1 MKRAFPQKVKPV
13 LPYMLESNV
22 GDEQSKQGPTEV
34 NRKACTSAAMIGLA
48 ISMGASSLLL
58 PRQND
63 RAVAAEPLTA
73 EPSVA
78 TVPAYE
84 VAALSATPEIETAAT
99 LPVPESSAIKH
110 SVQAGET
117 LWRIAR
123 LYQANATAI
132 ATANGIAPGASLQV
146 GQILQIP
153 SVAVSTSYQV
163 ASAQLEPSS
172 TADPAAD
179 LQVDEPSIA
188 SIDQAE
194 ILKEKQDV
202 ALDRLK
208 QKRDE
213 LKNSLAELRSEES
226 LGVIEDSST
235 AATSPRFETAT
246 AEALQDTASAEAEE
260 AEAEAEVA
268 LNQPQAPQVAV
279 ATPEPQLQGNDP
291 AVKEPTPEAKP
302 AVAAT
307 QMAQLPSPV
316 GESKQPVATQGTKA
330 LNLEAEPPV
339 ILEPQA
345 IQAPSSVT
353 IPEAVTEVEGA
364 NTVEQSAYR
373 VSLGDTLDAIAR
385 NHGISREEI
394 IRANRIANPNY
405 IRVDQLLKIPQA
417 QEDVQVAITPGE
429 SNVSVPTLVASVR
442 DVPVPTIPAV
452 GGSSPAAK
460 SVVSE
465 SPKFQGAIAAVP
477 KQPVAAE
484 KSAEMQEEVK
494 VATAPLSTAPFSD
507 KPSQSGTSFDPDASN
522 SPYINNLKAEIIKLR
537 EKYRTTGQS
546 PAPTAQASQA
556 NVLKAVPTIGT
567 TSSQKQTA
575 SSVVASRQVNAEFS
589 PSRYT
594 ESLQAEIRTL
604 QQKRQSGQSPAPVA
618 DTSVKPEATPKLVAA
633 APLGS
638 DAYDPLVK
646 PLVGQMVSPDLPPLA
661 AADRY
666 LPENA
671 ASFKGYIW
679 PAKGVL
685 TSGYGWRWG
694 RMHRGI
700 DIAAPV
706 GTPVVAAAPGVVI
719 TAGWNDGGYGNLVE
733 VKHPDGSIT
742 LYAHNNRVLVRPG
755 QQVDQGQQIAE
766 MGSTGYSTGPHS
778 HFEIHAAGQ
787 GAVNPMT
794 YLASR

>member
-117 LWRIAR
+117 LWQIAR
-123 LYQANATAI
+123 LYQANPTAI

-153 SVAVSTSYQV
+153 SVAVPTSYQV

-172 TADPAAD
+172 TVDPAAD

-194 ILKEKQDV
+194 ILKEQQDV

-226 LGVIEDSST
+226 LSVSEDSST

-246 AEALQDTASAEAEE
+246 TEALQDTASATETAQ
-260 AEAEAEVA
+260 
-268 LNQPQAPQVAV
+268 NQPQATQVTA
-279 ATPEPQLQGNDP
+279 ATPKIQLQGNDP
-291 AVKEPTPEAKP
+291 VVKEATPEAKP
-302 AVAAT
+302 AAAVT
-307 QMAQLPSPV
+307 QMAQLPRPV
-316 GESKQPVATQGTKA
+316 VESKQPMAAQGTKA

-345 IQAPSSVT
+345 IQDPGSVT

-373 VSLGDTLDAIAR
+373 VSPGDTLDAIAR

-405 IRVDQLLKIPQA
+405 IRVDQLLKIPQV
-417 QEDVQVAITPGE
+417 QEDVKVASTLGE
-429 SNVSVPTLVASVR
+429 SSVSVPTLVASTS
-442 DVPVPTIPAV
+442 DVSVPAIPAV
-452 GGSSPAAK
+452 GGSSPAVK
-460 SVVSE
+460 SVVVT
-465 SPKFQGAIAAVP
+465 SPKFRGAIAAVS
-477 KQPVAAE
+477 KQPATAE
-484 KSAEMQEEVK
+484 KSTERQEAIK
-494 VATAPLSTAPFSD
+494 VATAPLSTAPFSE
-507 KPSQSGTSFDPDASN
+507 KPSQSGTSFDPDESN

-546 PAPTAQASQA
+546 PVPTAQASQA
-556 NVLKAVPTIGT
+556 NALKAVPSIGT

-594 ESLQAEIRTL
+594 EALQAEIRTL

-618 DTSVKPEATPKLVAA
+618 DTSVKPEATPKIVAA

-700 DIAAPV
+700 DVAAPV

-719 TAGWNDGGYGNLVE
+719 TSGWNDGGYGNLVE
-733 VKHPDGSIT
+733 IKHPDGSIT
-742 LYAHNNRVLVRPG
+742 LYAHNNRNLVRAG
-755 QQVDQGQQIAE
+755 QQVEQGQQIAE

>member
-13 LPYMLESNV
+13 LANMLESNG

-63 RAVAAEPLTA
+63 RAVAAEPLTV

-84 VAALSATPEIETAAT
+84 VAALSATPEIEPAAAT

-123 LYQANATAI
+123 LHQVDATAI
-132 ATANGIAPGASLQV
+132 ATANGIAPGGTLKV

-153 SVAVSTSYQV
+153 SVSLSTSYQV

-172 TADPAAD
+172 TFDPAAE
-179 LQVDEPSIA
+179 LPVSEPSIA
-188 SIDQAE
+188 SVDQAE
-194 ILKEKQDV
+194 ILKEQQDV

-226 LGVIEDSST
+226 QSVVEDSS
-235 AATSPRFETAT
+235 AAVTSQQFETAT
-246 AEALQDTASAEAEE
+246 AETLQDKSESAQSQ
-260 AEAEAEVA
+260 
-268 LNQPQAPQVAV
+268 LQAPQVIAS
-279 ATPEPQLQGNDP
+279 TLEPQLPGEGQ

-302 AVAAT
+302 AVTGA
-307 QMAQLPSPV
+307 QMAQIPSPV
-316 GESKQPVATQGTKA
+316 VEFNNPVAVKGTKA
-330 LNLEAEPPV
+330 LRVEAEPPV

-353 IPEAVTEVEGA
+353 IPEAVIEPQSS
-364 NTVEQSAYR
+364 NTVEQNAYR
-373 VSLGDTLDAIAR
+373 VGPGDTLDAIAR
-385 NHGISREEI
+385 NHGISRTEL
-394 IRANRIANPNY
+394 IRANRITDPNY

-417 QEDVQVAITPGE
+417 QEDVQVAT
-429 SNVSVPTLVASVR
+429 SSRVSSVSVPTLVASASGVT
-442 DVPVPTIPAV
+442 VPTMPAL
-452 GGSSPAAK
+452 GGSSPAAN

-465 SPKFQGAIAAVP
+465 SSESQSSKSQGAIAAVL
-477 KQPVAAE
+477 KQPTLAE
-484 KSAEMQEEVK
+484 KSTETRAETQI
-494 VATAPLSTAPFSD
+494 ATAPLSTAPFSE
-507 KPSQSGTSFDPDASN
+507 KPSQSGTSFDPDTSN

-537 EKYRTTGQS
+537 EKYRATGQS
-546 PAPTAQASQA
+546 PAPTAQA
-556 NVLKAVPTIGT
+556 NMLKAVPTISAA
-567 TSSQKQTA
+567 SSQKQTA
-575 SSVVASRQVNAEFS
+575 SLVVASRQVNAEFS

-594 ESLQAEIRTL
+594 EALQAEIRTL
-604 QQKRQSGQSPAPVA
+604 QQKRQSGQSPAPA
-618 DTSVKPEATPKLVAA
+618 AATSVKSEATPKVVAT

-706 GTPVVAAAPGVVI
+706 GTPIVAAAPGVVI

-733 VKHPDGSIT
+733 IKHPDGSIT
-742 LYAHNNRVLVRPG
+742 LYAHNNRILVRSG

>member
-13 LPYMLESNV
+13 LTTMLESNG

-63 RAVAAEPLTA
+63 RAVAAEPLTV

-84 VAALSATPEIETAAT
+84 VAALSATPEIEPAAAT
-99 LPVPESSAIKH
+99 LPVPESSAIQH
-110 SVQAGET
+110 SVQAGQT
-117 LWRIAR
+117 LWQIAR
-123 LYQANATAI
+123 LYQVDANAI
-132 ATANGIAPGASLQV
+132 ATANGIAPGTTLQV
-146 GQILQIP
+146 GQVLQIP
-153 SVAVSTSYQV
+153 SGAASASYQV
-163 ASAQLEPSS
+163 ASAQLETVPTLDA
-172 TADPAAD
+172 TAE
-179 LQVDEPSIA
+179 LSVSEPSID
-188 SIDQAE
+188 SVDQAE
-194 ILKEKQDV
+194 VLKEQQDI

-213 LKNSLAELRSEES
+213 LKNSLAELRSEEIPS
-226 LGVIEDSST
+226 IAENST
-235 AATSPRFETAT
+235 TAVTAQRAEKAAT
-246 AEALQDTASAEAEE
+246 AEMLQATSALPQS
-260 AEAEAEVA
+260 
-268 LNQPQAPQVAV
+268 QPQASQVETAIVEPQVKAEDSV
-279 ATPEPQLQGNDP
+279 AQVAPAKLNSAATPTQVAQVPTLTVESND
-291 AVKEPTPEAKP
+291 AVTA
-302 AVAAT
+302 
-307 QMAQLPSPV
+307 
-316 GESKQPVATQGTKA
+316 QGTKA
-330 LNLEAEPPV
+330 LKPEAETQV

-345 IQAPSSVT
+345 LPAPSSVI
-353 IPEAVTEVEGA
+353 IPEAVSAPQLPAV
-364 NTVEQSAYR
+364 VEQSAYR
-373 VSLGDTLDAIAR
+373 VSPGDTLDAIAR
-385 NHGISREEI
+385 NHGISRAELI
-394 IRANRIANPNY
+394 QANQITDPNY

-417 QEDVQVAITPGE
+417 TATTPD
-429 SNVSVPTLVASVR
+429 VSVPTLVASTSGVA
-442 DVPVPTIPAV
+442 VPTIPAV
-452 GGSSPAAK
+452 GGSEPEADSTVAK
-460 SVVSE
+460 APE
-465 SPKFQGAIAAVP
+465 FKGAIAAVAKP
-477 KQPVAAE
+477 SVTTE
-484 KSAEMQEEVK
+484 KPSATQDQK
-494 VATAPLSTAPFSD
+494 VATAPLSTAPFSEQSD
-507 KPSQSGTSFDPDASN
+507 KPDASFNPDASN
-522 SPYINNLKAEIIKLR
+522 SPYINNLKSEIIKLR
-537 EKYRTTGQS
+537 EKYRANGQS
-546 PAPTAQASQA
+546 KAPAAQAKVV
-556 NVLKAVPTIGT
+556 NTVPTISAV
-567 TSSQKQTA
+567 SSQKQAA
-575 SSVVASRQVNAEFS
+575 SPVGSRQVNAEFS

-594 ESLQAEIRTL
+594 EALQAEIRTL
-604 QQKRQSGQSPAPVA
+604 QQKRQSGQAPATA
-618 DTSVKPEATPKLVAA
+618 TSVKPEASQKLVAA

-646 PLVGQMVSPDLPPLA
+646 PLVGQTVSPELPPLA

-706 GTPVVAAAPGVVI
+706 GTPVVASAPGVVI

-733 VKHPDGSIT
+733 IKHPDGSIT
-742 LYAHNNRVLVRPG
+742 LYAHNNRILVRQG

-778 HFEIHAAGQ
+778 HFEIHPAGQ
-787 GAVNPMT
+787 GAANPMN